1 MLAARCDPS
10 DIPVHAHA
18 VDRQLDWVRDYA
30 LAGDLESAFDAVR
43 DAVALAQELQ
53 AAGTAKPAATS

>member
-10 DIPVHAHA
+10 DVPVHARA

-30 LAGDLESAFDAVR
+30 LAGDLESACDAVR
-43 DAVALAQELQ
+43 DAVALAQELEV
-53 AAGTAKPAATS
+53 AGTENPAATS